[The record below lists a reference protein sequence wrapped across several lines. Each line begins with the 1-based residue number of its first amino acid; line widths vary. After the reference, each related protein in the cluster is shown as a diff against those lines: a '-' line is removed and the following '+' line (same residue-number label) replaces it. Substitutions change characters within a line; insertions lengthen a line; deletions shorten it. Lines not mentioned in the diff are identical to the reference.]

1 MGNYGSVQVT
11 VLYVLMEMI
20 YNLLPMIPMTPILYQ
35 ATACPGPSWIKR
47 EIYLRLSSPR
57 LNGSK
62 TGLVHQS
69 KGIRLTQSRLQ
80 LNHLITQR
88 KANLQIIDKKS
99 EKAVAGTR
107 VILSFDNQLS

>member
-1 MGNYGSVQVT
+1 
-11 VLYVLMEMI
+11 MI
-20 YNLLPMIPMTPILYQ
+20 AIWHGIVPRGFGHIELVIQNRLDAIEVIVDDD
-35 ATACPGPSWIKR
+35 GIGR
-47 EIYLRLSSPR
+47 EASR
-57 LNGSK
+57 LNGSQ